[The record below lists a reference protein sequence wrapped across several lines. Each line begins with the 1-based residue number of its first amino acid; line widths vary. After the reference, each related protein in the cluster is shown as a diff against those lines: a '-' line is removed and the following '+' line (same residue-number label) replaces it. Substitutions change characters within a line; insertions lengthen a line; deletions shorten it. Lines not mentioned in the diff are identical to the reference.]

1 METQENKKTL
11 SPIQRVIHA
20 RYGNNIKKL
29 VEYTKTIKDRNK
41 RNMAA
46 RQIIEAMKII
56 NKDIQNM
63 EDYERVLW
71 NHLAILA
78 DYELDIDYP
87 YPIIPLEDFDR
98 KPEKIDYPDQN
109 IRFRHY
115 GKIIEQMIQKA
126 IEEQDPQLKEE
137 MVRRILIQMKKSY
150 LFHAHAGNY
159 VKDDVILRD
168 FERLSKGQ
176 LKVPQNF
183 SFPHSR
189 DILERFSG
197 VPEAEY
203 EKRIM
208 GKSNNQRKNK

>member
-1 METQENKKTL
+1 MEAQEQNKTL

-29 VEYTKTIKDRNK
+29 VEYAKTIKDRQR
-41 RNMAA
+41 RNQAA

-56 NKDIQNM
+56 NKEITTI
-63 EDYERVLW
+63 EDYEKILW

-78 DYELDIDYP
+78 NFELDIDYP

-126 IEEQDPQLKEE
+126 IEEQDPKVKDEL
-137 MVRRILIQMKKSY
+137 VRRILIQMKKAY

-168 FERLSKGQ
+168 FERLSQGK
-176 LKVPQNF
+176 LTVPQNF

-189 DILERFSG
+189 DIIEKFSG
-197 VPEAEY
+197 IPEAEN
-203 EKRIM
+203 EKRLLAR
-208 GKSNNQRKNK
+208 SNNQRKNK